1 MSQNL
6 LKKYSSNE
14 MNKHVIIIG
23 GGVAGMSAAHEL
35 VERGFRVTVFERHE
49 TTCGGKA
56 RSIKIKDTAIPPS
69 KPLPGEHG
77 FRFFPGFYKH
87 IIDTMQRIPYEGDSK
102 AKFVADNLVD
112 CPNMMMARMKTI
124 PIVLPSHLPRSLSG
138 IKALLDKITI
148 FETGLSKEEKQLIA
162 LKLWQL
168 LTSCKDR
175 RFNEYERIGWWEF
188 TEAAT
193 QSEAYRTAFVDGLTR
208 TLVAAKA
215 ETCNTKTNGD
225 ILVQLMF
232 NMVDPSRNTDRIL
245 SGPTNE
251 KWLDPWLNY
260 LKSKNVK
267 YNFNSEAIDFVIK
280 DRKIAAIKIKK
291 GKSILDY
298 EADYFICAAPVE
310 RAALLLNKAHLLALD
325 PNLKFT
331 DTLKNSVAW
340 MNGLQFYLREDV
352 KIVDGHIILADS
364 PWSLTA
370 ISQAQFWNVDLSD
383 YGNGYVKGILSVDVS
398 NWEKNGIVV
407 KKPASECTRWE
418 VILEVWEQLKVSFS
432 KPEAILKDENLFMVF
447 IDDSI
452 IFKEDLFD
460 SKKRK
465 SDKKMNE
472 RAPYGD
478 NKINKNEEPLLVNEI
493 NTWSIRNDSRTSISN
508 LFLAS
513 DYVRSFTDLATMEG
527 ANEAARRAT
536 NNIIDIS
543 GSKADYCKIWDIHE
557 PKWLLFSKY
566 LDSRRYKKGLSW
578 KPHELWW
585 VKMLNYIIYL
595 FKK

>member
-1 MSQNL
+1 
-6 LKKYSSNE
+6 

-35 VERGFRVTVFERHE
+35 VERGFKVTVFERQE
-49 TTCGGKA
+49 ICGGKA
-56 RSIKIKDTAIPPS
+56 RSISIENTATSPS
-69 KPLPGEHG
+69 KLLPGEHG

-87 IIDTMQRIPYEGDSK
+87 IIDTMQRIPFKGDFNEK
-102 AKFVADNLVD
+102 CVADNLVD
-112 CPNMMMARMKTI
+112 CPNMMMAKAHTI
-124 PIVLPSHLPRSLSG
+124 PIVLPSHLPLSIKG
-138 IKALLDKITI
+138 IKDLLKKIQGL
-148 FETGLSKEEKQLIA
+148 ETELSEEEKQLIA
-162 LKLWQL
+162 SKLWQL
-168 LTSCKDR
+168 LTTCKDR
-175 RFNEYERIGWWEF
+175 RFNEYERMGWWEF

-193 QSEAYRTAFVDGLTR
+193 NSEAYRTVFVDGLTR

-232 NMVDPSRNTDRIL
+232 NMVDPSRHTDRIL

-251 KWLDPWLNY
+251 KWLTPWLKY
-260 LKSKNVK
+260 LKSKNVDF
-267 YNFNSEAIDFVIK
+267 NFNSEAVDFEVK
-280 DRKIAAIKIKK
+280 DRKIASVKIKNSDK
-291 GKSILDY
+291 VSSH

-310 RAALLLNKAHLLALD
+310 RAAPILNKSHLLALD

-340 MNGLQFYLREDV
+340 MNGIQFYLKEDV

-370 ISQAQFWNVDLSD
+370 ISQAQFWNVNLSD
-383 YGNGYVKGILSVDVS
+383 YGDGAVKGIISVDVS
-398 NWEKNGIVV
+398 NWEKEGLLV
-407 KKPASECTRWE
+407 KKPANKCTMCE
-418 VILEVWEQLKVSFS
+418 VILEVWHQLKISFNT
-432 KPEAILKDENLFMVF
+432 PNTILEDENFFMAFV
-447 IDDSI
+447 DNSI
-452 IFKEDLFD
+452 IFNEELFNEE
-460 SKKRK
+460 KRK
-465 SDKKMNE
+465 SNSNMC
-472 RAPYGD
+472 RPALYGN
-478 NKINKNEEPLLVNEI
+478 NKIDINENEEPLLVNEI
-493 NTWSIRNDSRTSISN
+493 NTWSIRNDSRTSIPN

-536 NNIIDIS
+536 NNIIDVS
-543 GSKADYCKIWDIHE
+543 GSKAKYCKIWDIHE

-566 LDSRRYKKGLSW
+566 LDKRRYKKGLAW
-578 KPHELWW
+578 KSQELWW
-585 VKMLNYIIYL
+585 IKLLNYIFYL

>member
-1 MSQNL
+1 MD
-6 LKKYSSNE
+6 
-14 MNKHVIIIG
+14 KHVIIIG

-35 VERGFRVTVFERHE
+35 VERGFRVTVFERQE
-49 TTCGGKA
+49 KLCGGKA
-56 RSIKIKDTAIPPS
+56 RSIPIEGTATFPS
-69 KPLPGEHG
+69 KLLPGEHG

-87 IIDTMQRIPYEGDSK
+87 IIDTMDRIPYKGDSK
-102 AKFVADNLVD
+102 AKCVADNLVD
-112 CPNMMMARMKTI
+112 CPNMMMAKRDAI
-124 PIVLPSHLPRSLSG
+124 PIVLPSHLPRSFSG
-138 IKALLDKITI
+138 LKDLLEKIKI
-148 FETGLSKEEKQLIA
+148 FETGLNKAEKQLITQ
-162 LKLWQL
+162 KLWQL

-175 RFNEYERIGWWEF
+175 RFNEYERTGWWEF

-193 QSEAYRTAFVDGLTR
+193 NSEAYRTVFVDGLTR

-232 NMVDPSRNTDRIL
+232 NMVDPSRHTDRIL

-251 KWLDPWLNY
+251 KWLDPWLDY
-260 LKSKNVK
+260 LQSKEVK
-267 YNFNSEAIDFVIK
+267 YNFMSEAIDFEVK
-280 DRKIAAIKIKK
+280 DRKIAAVTIKK
-291 GKSILDY
+291 EGIISQHQ
-298 EADYFICAAPVE
+298 ADYFICAVPVE
-310 RAALLLNKAHLLALD
+310 RAAPLLNTPHLLSLD

-340 MNGLQFYLREDV
+340 MNGIQFYLREDV

-370 ISQAQFWNVDLSD
+370 ISQAQFWNVNLSD
-383 YGNGYVKGILSVDVS
+383 YGNGYVKGIISVDVS
-398 NWEKNGIVV
+398 NWEKNGLLVD
-407 KKPASECTRWE
+407 KPASKCTRWE
-418 VILEVWEQLKVSFS
+418 VILEVWYQLKISFNTP
-432 KPEAILKDENLFMVF
+432 KVILEDENMFMAF

-452 IFKEDLFD
+452 IFQEELFSD
-460 SKKRK
+460 EKRK
-465 SDKKMNE
+465 SDINMNKP
-472 RAPYGD
+472 APYGA
-478 NKINKNEEPLLVNEI
+478 NTVNKNEEPLLVNEI
-493 NTWSIRNDSRTSISN
+493 NTWSIRNDSRTSIPN

-536 NNIIDIS
+536 NNIIELS

-566 LDSRRYKKGLSW
+566 LDSRRYKKGLPW
-578 KPHELWW
+578 KPQELWW
-585 VKMLNYIIYL
+585 VKLLNYIIYL